1 MEMLDLVRAN
11 LASPMLL
18 AFALGIL
25 ATLVRSDLRFPE
37 ELYATLSIYL
47 LLAIGLKGGVALA
60 KTPPRELLLPGVA
73 ALALGCAIPL
83 WCTWILERLGRFS
96 RADAAAIAAHYGSV
110 SAVTFLAVTSFLE
123 GRGEAYEGYA
133 PALVAVLEVPAIV
146 VALLLARGERRA
158 RDESLGKA
166 LHEVLS
172 GKSIVLLLGGLAIGA
187 IAGEAGTEPVAPL
200 FRDLFRGA
208 LTLFLLDMG
217 MVAARRFG
225 DLRRVGPFL
234 AGFGILAPIAHGAL
248 GVCVARLVGMSSGG
262 AVVLG
267 VLSASAS
274 YIAAPA
280 AVRIALPQANP
291 TYYLTASLAITFP
304 FNLTLGIPLYHG
316 FATFLYAR
324 WPL

>member
-1 MEMLDLVRAN
+1 MEMLELVRAN

-18 AFALGIL
+18 AFALGIV
-25 ATLVRSDLRFPE
+25 ATLVKSDLRFPE

-60 KTPPRELLLPGVA
+60 KTPPGELFLPATA
-73 ALALGCAIPL
+73 AIALGCAIPL
-83 WCTWILERLGRFS
+83 WCTWILERFGRFG

-123 GRGEAYEGYA
+123 QRGESYEGYA

-146 VALLLARGERRA
+146 VALLLARGERRSQ
-158 RDESLGKA
+158 DSLGKA
-166 LHEVLS
+166 LHEVLT
-172 GKSIVLLLGGLAIGA
+172 GKSIVLLLGGLVIGA

-225 DLRRVGPFL
+225 DLRKVGGFL
-234 AGFGILAPIAHGAL
+234 VGFGILAPLVHGAL
-248 GVCVARLVGMSSGG
+248 GVLLARLVGMSVGG
-262 AVVLG
+262 AAVFAVLA
-267 VLSASAS
+267 ASAS

-291 TYYLTASLAITFP
+291 TYSLTAALAITFP
-304 FNLTLGIPLYHG
+304 FNLTLGIPLYHELAG
-316 FATFLYAR
+316 FLYAR